1 MPKYG
6 KCLYEDKGYMAAD
19 KMAIDT
25 TGYKEEASIKQI
37 QTRNN
42 ALKYYNLFAMNTN
55 YMKKFYLITSLSKR
69 KMNIYLRNYFTI
81 ILWLI
86 MEKVI
91 LAMMIWKK

>member
-1 MPKYG
+1 
-6 KCLYEDKGYMAAD
+6 
-19 KMAIDT
+19 
-25 TGYKEEASIKQI
+25 
-37 QTRNN
+37 
-42 ALKYYNLFAMNTN
+42 MNTN

>member
-1 MPKYG
+1 
-6 KCLYEDKGYMAAD
+6 
-19 KMAIDT
+19 
-25 TGYKEEASIKQI
+25 
-37 QTRNN
+37 
-42 ALKYYNLFAMNTN
+42 MNTN
-55 YMKKFYLITSLSKR
+55 YMQKFYLITYLSKR